1 MSVVTLD
8 LDGATHA
15 AEARVGDIVVVSVAE
30 NPTTG
35 FLWHQVNPLPTGVVE
50 RETEFS
56 PAGAGLGAG
65 GMRRF
70 VFSSDRIARAELDFH
85 LSRSWEPNKII
96 QKRNAL
102 VVWRGERSVAPQ

>member
-8 LDGATHA
+8 LDGATNT
-15 AEARVGDIVVVSVAE
+15 AEARVGDIVVISVVE

-56 PAGAGLGAG
+56 PGGPAVGAG
-65 GMRRF
+65 GVRRF
-70 VFSSDRIARAELDFH
+70 LFSSDRIARAELDFH
-85 LSRSWEPNKII
+85 LSRPWQPDKIM
-96 QKRNAL
+96 QKKSAL
-102 VVWRGERSVAPQ
+102 VVWR